1 MPPGNEGQ
9 LSDVDLDQKIAER
22 SRAIALNQNDAKAYR
37 DRGLLLARKREYD
50 LAMSDLNK
58 ALLLNSNDAHAFGL
72 RGLVWE
78 KKNDSKRALADLE
91 KAIRLDPTNAAIYR
105 SHRENILRNDAHIGD
120 DRGDPAA
127 TPLGLGGF
135 FKRLAQYYAEFLST
149 DFKKQRLPR
158 RRLQTSDAQGR
169 LVGIP
174 APTSATAMSQFSN
187 RPR

>member
-50 LAMSDLNK
+50 CAMSDLNK

-78 KKNDSKRALADLE
+78 KKNDSTRALADLE
-91 KAIRLDPTNAAIYR
+91 KAIQLDPTNAAVYR
-105 SHRENILRNDAHIGD
+105 SHRENTSVGDRQLSRFMQMPLRITIRLNPV
-120 DRGDPAA
+120 RLLVV
-127 TPLGLGGF
+127 TGLPNPGNAIPQFESFRPG
-135 FKRLAQYYAEFLST
+135 K
-149 DFKKQRLPR
+149 LPHER
-158 RRLQTSDAQGR
+158 S
-169 LVGIP
+169 
-174 APTSATAMSQFSN
+174 
-187 RPR
+187 